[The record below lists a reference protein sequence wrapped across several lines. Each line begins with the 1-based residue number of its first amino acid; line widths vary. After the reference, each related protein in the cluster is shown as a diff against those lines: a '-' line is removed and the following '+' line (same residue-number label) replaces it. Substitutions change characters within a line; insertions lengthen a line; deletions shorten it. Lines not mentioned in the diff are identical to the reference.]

1 MLPVGASRPRASAE
15 GQGWLTGPLEAEA
28 TQHSLW
34 AHRLETHLSTSFL
47 SWLKHQLP
55 LEAPQPGP
63 AHQDSSPVCF
73 CSSLWSPQIVL
84 YMLYAFPP
92 MADQCYK
99 DGDLL
104 SVPTVSPAPASANC
118 ISVLK
123 RPVGGSP

>member
-15 GQGWLTGPLEAEA
+15 GQGWFNRASEAEA

-55 LEAPQPGP
+55 LEAPQ
-63 AHQDSSPVCF
+63 DSSPVCF

-84 YMLYAFPP
+84 YMLYAFPT

-99 DGDLL
+99 GGDLL
-104 SVPTVSPAPASANC
+104 PVPTVSPAPASANC